1 MRLLNMILTSY
12 ALMTAFAA
20 APGCSEEPAPVS
32 AKSSEES
39 PTPPKPHKPNRLS
52 RESSPYLLLHQ
63 NNPVD
68 WYPWGPEAFEKAK
81 TENKPIFLSIGYS
94 SCYWCHVMERLV
106 FEDKQ
111 IAEYMN
117 EHFVNIKVDREERPD
132 VDDIYMTSLIIYFQL
147 IGSPQGGGW
156 PLSMFLTPEGQP
168 FAGGSY
174 FPPEDQ
180 GGRIGFPTVMQR
192 VHTLWTEKETDIR
205 QNAKVVTDAVQ
216 RQMKPRLNLEETKL
230 DVTLVE
236 QTVTSLKESYDS
248 EYGGIDFRASQP
260 NSPKFPVPAKLRLL
274 LDRAIVAKDE
284 EARNI
289 VLHTLTAIARGGIR
303 DHLGGGFHRY
313 STDREWLVPHFEKM
327 LYDQGQLV
335 SLYLEAWKLTRDP
348 LFGDAARSTLEFL
361 LAEMTDEAGGF
372 YSALDAETETI
383 EGKYYVWQP
392 DEVKTTLGDDGY
404 KIFAETFGLTQPN
417 PFEHGYVL
425 HLPRSLAETANKVEL
440 TEEDLKAKIGPWKKQ
455 LLAVRKQ
462 REYPLLD
469 DKVLISWNGLTIR
482 AFAEAGRIFDEP
494 RYTSAAVNAAN
505 FIQSEMTDDRGH
517 LRRTWR
523 KGKSKLNAY
532 LDDYAFL
539 IEGLLA
545 LHDTTADEQWL
556 TAAENLQ
563 AKQFDLF
570 WDKAGKGFYF
580 TSHDHEELIARTKN
594 SYDAVIPA
602 GNSVSAL
609 NLIALA
615 ERTGKQE
622 YRERA
627 GELFGAFAGVYRD
640 SPRGM
645 SVLSLALTKYLATAD
660 DAKQSSEVGEPN
672 FEELVPVAFQADE
685 EKKHLVKIVPYL
697 DVDKLPAGKT
707 CQVVVYV
714 EIETDWHI
722 NTNPASPEFFIPT
735 VLKVKSDA
743 DLKLKEV
750 VYPAGKKFTIEGL
763 DDPLMVY
770 EGKIAIRGE
779 LEIPEAAAGKK
790 VQLDIELDYQACND
804 NTCKPKATIT
814 LGGKVPVA
822 NAGETIKKINS
833 QHFPKK

>member
-1 MRLLNMILTSY
+1 MRLPNIILISF
-12 ALMTAFAA
+12 ALTTAFAA
-20 APGCSEEPAPVS
+20 TSGCSEEPAPVS
-32 AKSSEES
+32 AKSSAES
-39 PTPPKPHKPNRLS
+39 PAPQKRHEPNRLA

-63 NNPVD
+63 HNPVD

-106 FEDKQ
+106 FENEE
-111 IAEYMN
+111 IAKYMN

-132 VDDIYMTSLIIYFQL
+132 VDDIYMTSLIVYFQL

-156 PLSMFLTPEGQP
+156 PLSMFMTPEGQP

-180 GGRIGFPTVMQR
+180 GGRLGFPTVMQR
-192 VHTLWTEKETDIR
+192 VHTLWTDKETDIR

-230 DVTLVE
+230 DLTLVE
-236 QTVTSLKESYDS
+236 LTVNSLKESYDS

-274 LDRAIVAKDE
+274 LDRAIAANDE
-284 EARNI
+284 DARKI

-335 SLYLEAWKLTRDP
+335 SLYLEAWKLTQDP
-348 LFGDAARSTLEFL
+348 LFEDAARSTLDFL

-383 EGKYYVWQP
+383 EGKYYVWDP
-392 DEVKTTLGDDGY
+392 TEIETSLGEDDY
-404 KIFAETFGLTQPN
+404 KLFAESFGLTQPN

-425 HLPRSLAETANKVEL
+425 HLPRSVEESAKKLGISEAEL
-440 TEEDLKAKIGPWKKQ
+440 QSKIAPWKKQ
-455 LLAVRKQ
+455 LLTVRKQ
-462 REYPLLD
+462 RKYPLLD
-469 DKVLISWNGLTIR
+469 DKVLTSWNGLTIR
-482 AFAEAGRIFDEP
+482 AFAEAGSILEEP
-494 RYTSAAVNAAN
+494 LYTAAAEKAAN
-505 FIQSEMTDDRGH
+505 FIRSEMTDDEGH
-517 LRRTWR
+517 LYRSWR
-523 KGKSKLNAY
+523 EGKSKLNAY

-539 IEGLLA
+539 IEGMLA
-545 LHDTTADEQWL
+545 LHNTTGDEKWL
-556 TAAENLQ
+556 GAAEKLQ
-563 AKQFDLF
+563 QTQLELF
-570 WDKAGKGFYF
+570 WDKTGKGFYF

-609 NLIALA
+609 NLIALT

-645 SVLSLALTKYLATAD
+645 SVLSLALTKYLETGD
-660 DAKQSSEVGEPN
+660 GVKQSSRVREPN
-672 FEELVPVAFQADE
+672 FEELVPVAFQSDE
-685 EKKHLVKIVPYL
+685 EKKHLVKLVPYL
-697 DVDKLPAGKT
+697 DVDKLPAGNT
-707 CQVVVYV
+707 CQIVVYV
-714 EIETDWHI
+714 EIEKDWHI
-722 NTNPASPEFFIPT
+722 NTNPASPDFFIPT
-735 VLKVKSDA
+735 VLKVKSDV
-743 DLKLKEV
+743 DLKLKGV

-779 LEIPEAAAGKK
+779 LDIPETAVGKK

-804 NTCKPKATIT
+804 STCKPKATIS